1 MGNLPRLELTEEKSN
16 LKNNDFI
23 VFRHQSKGKS
33 FKKVS
38 DNLSKIKGQ
47 KNNKTQKSHKIHKS
61 NKSNKSHKRKK
72 TNKTTHKKS
81 KKNFFGIFS

>member
-47 KNNKTQKSHKIHKS
+47 KSHKSYKSHK
-61 NKSNKSHKRKK
+61 KRK
-72 TNKTTHKKS
+72 TNMKRTHKKS

>member
-38 DNLSKIKGQ
+38 KNVSKKIKNR
-47 KNNKTQKSHKIHKS
+47 KKRSHK
-61 NKSNKSHKRKK
+61 KRS
-72 TNKTTHKKS
+72 HKKS
-81 KKNFFGIFS
+81 RKGFFNLFT